1 MIGKYDYKNVGNGQR
16 SNHLPSRFEQ
26 EMLHTMKQM
35 CANSEESGYIMDYDE
50 AYNIIKQTYSGC
62 VKITEDCK
70 ISDWQAAKKAY
81 HFQKGFGI
89 DLDKY
94 ENITKEDLVNFQNAK
109 GGLIS
114 YVQKG
119 GKLPFI

>member
-1 MIGKYDYKNVGNGQR
+1 
-16 SNHLPSRFEQ
+16 
-26 EMLHTMKQM
+26 MKQM